1 MGCGFAGLTVFA
13 SNIDDPYISLEG
25 AESSEEEEDF
35 KIYPTDNLVCVGK
48 ADQDYS
54 SVEVHGTPP
63 LHRDC
68 SCGWSNPAPPCP
80 PPPSV
85 YSEKED
91 HSYCHHEV
99 LLSAFPLTLEWMDF
113 DPDEPK
119 QRGGH

>member
-1 MGCGFAGLTVFA
+1 MRRKTLKFTPQT
-13 SNIDDPYISLEG
+13 IW
-25 AESSEEEEDF
+25 
-35 KIYPTDNLVCVGK
+35 CVLGRRTRTT
-48 ADQDYS
+48 AVWRS
-54 SVEVHGTPP
+54 MVRHHSTGT
-63 LHRDC
+63 
-68 SCGWSNPAPPCP
+68 APVGGVILPHLAP